1 MLIKKFT
8 RAVITAS
15 ILTSAQVQAATELE
29 WWHAM
34 GGVLGEKVNELAD
47 NFNNSQSDFVVKPI
61 FKGSY
66 AETMTSAIAAFRSR
80 QQPHL
85 LQVYEVGTAT
95 MIAADRAVYPVHELM
110 KANKESFDASAFLP
124 AVTGYY
130 TTNDGNML
138 SMPFNSSTPVLYYNK
153 EAFKKA
159 GLNENNP
166 PQTWKEL
173 ETVSKQLLAS
183 GQQCGF
189 TTGYQGWVQMENFA
203 AIHNLPFA
211 THNNGFES
219 TKTEVQI
226 NQPAFV
232 HHVSKM
238 KEWSDAGIFK
248 YGGRNSDSA
257 PMFYSGEC
265 AMFMNSS
272 ASLSGIIANMPDS
285 DIGVAKLPYWDHLVK
300 QPENSIIGG
309 ASLWVLQGHKSSEYK
324 GVAEFLAYLSE
335 AEVQADWHQFTGYLP
350 ITTEAYEM
358 TKKQGF
364 YQANPGTE
372 TAIQQMTRAEPV
384 PNSKGLR
391 LGNFVQIRDVMDQ
404 ELEQVWSG
412 AKTPQQALNDAV
424 SRSNQLLRKFER
436 TSS

>member
-1 MLIKKFT
+1 MALNKLTK
-8 RAVITAS
+8 AVITAS
-15 ILTSAQVQAATELE
+15 VLISAQAQAATELE

-34 GGVLGEKVNELAD
+34 GGALGEKVNELAD
-47 NFNNSQSDFVVKPI
+47 NFNNSQNDFVVKPV

-95 MIAADRAVYPVHELM
+95 MMAADRAIYPVHELM
-110 KANKESFDASAFLP
+110 EKNQENFDSSDYLP

-130 TTNDGNML
+130 TTNDGDML

-153 EAFKKA
+153 DAFKKA
-159 GLNENNP
+159 GLDENKP
-166 PQTWKEL
+166 PQTWKEM
-173 ETVSKQLLAS
+173 EEVSKKLLAN
-183 GQQCGF
+183 GQECGF

-203 AIHNLPFA
+203 AIHNLPFS

-219 TKTEVQI
+219 VKTEMQI
-226 NQPAFV
+226 NQPEFV

-238 KEWSDAGIFK
+238 KEWSDSGVFK
-248 YGGRNSDSA
+248 YGGRDSDSA

-272 ASLSGIIANMPDS
+272 ASLAGIIANMPENE
-285 DIGVAKLPYWDHLVK
+285 IGVAKLPYWDHLVEK
-300 QPENSIIGG
+300 PENSIIGG
-309 ASLWVLQGHKSSEYK
+309 ASLWVMQGHQGKDYE
-324 GVAEFLAYLSE
+324 GVADFLAFLSE
-335 AEVQADWHQFTGYLP
+335 ADIQADWHQFTGYLP
-350 ITTEAYEM
+350 ITNEAYEL
-358 TKKQGF
+358 TKEQGF
-364 YQANPGTE
+364 YSANPGID
-372 TAIQQMTRAEPV
+372 TAIEQMTRAEPV

-404 ELEQVWSG
+404 ELEQVWAG
-412 AKTPQQALNDAV
+412 TKTPDQALNDAV
-424 SRSNQLLRKFER
+424 SRSNQLLRQFER